1 MNRSLAIGAF
11 SDILHQ
17 AGEHFEFHD
26 LTALLAH
33 SFTTNTPGHIAVNRN
48 RYPEH
53 CNLIFSVIPLEPCK
67 HQ

>member
-1 MNRSLAIGAF
+1 
-11 SDILHQ
+11 
-17 AGEHFEFHD
+17 
-26 LTALLAH
+26 
-33 SFTTNTPGHIAVNRN
+33 VNRN